1 MADASKVQFG
11 LSKAYYAP
19 INVSAGGVESYGT
32 PVALPGAVSLTL
44 NREGSDPE
52 KFWADN
58 IAYYVSPA
66 VNGGYTGTLT
76 LAKVPNHFKTA
87 ILGEIVDDNGI
98 QLEVSDANSKEFA
111 LMYEVDGDA
120 DEKRYAFYKCTAQR
134 IAESANTKSD
144 STTPDTQD
152 LEFTAIGKDFT
163 FGTGANAFTKN
174 IVKGSASTSETAFSS
189 WYTAV
194 PVPVITE
201 SGATGD
207 TE

>member
-1 MADASKVQFG
+1 MAEVSKVQFG
-11 LSKAYYAP
+11 LSKAYYAV
-19 INVSAGGVESYGT
+19 ITNGEYGT
-32 PVALPGAVSLTL
+32 PTALPGAVSLTL

-76 LAKVPNHFKTA
+76 LAKVPDQFKVDV
-87 ILGEIVDDNGI
+87 LGEVVDDNGM
-98 QLEVSDANSKEFA
+98 QVELTDASSKDFA
-111 LMYEVDGDA
+111 LMYEVEGDK
-120 DEKRYAFYKCTAQR
+120 DKKRYVFFNCTAQR
-134 IAESANTKSD
+134 VAAPANTKSD

-163 FGTGANAFTKN
+163 LGGETQNV
-174 IVKGSASTSETAFSS
+174 VKGSANTADAAFAG

-194 PVPVITE
+194 PVPTK
-201 SGATGD
+201 A
-207 TE
+207 